1 MSRSHH
7 YLTIAVICLLAFQ
20 SAYAQDEP
28 RIQLR
33 AGGGFA
39 VYGTRST
46 FNYTFA
52 GLKFTSTEEDAAAT
66 LHVPIDVRYAF
77 NKRFNAGLD
86 LKFGSYLYEPDSA
99 EGKSNGFAV
108 IALTAEY
115 SLIAREKFRWYVS
128 FGLNTARLR
137 LRETNTFTQVM
148 TEADYGGGGYRLA
161 TGALVFFSRRLG
173 LNVHLGLDSHNF
185 KLDTFRIDGQAQNL
199 NGFTGT
205 LETGGLDGGIG
216 LVVRL

>member
-1 MSRSHH
+1 M
-7 YLTIAVICLLAFQ
+7 LLLVVQ
-20 SAYAQDEP
+20 PVTAQDEP

-46 FNYTFA
+46 LTYSFSN
-52 GLKFTSTEEDAAAT
+52 GVRFTSTEEDAAAT
-66 LHVPIDVRYAF
+66 LHLPIEVRYAF

-108 IALTAEY
+108 IGLTAEY
-115 SLIAREKFRWYVS
+115 SLIAREQFRWYVS
-128 FGLNTARLR
+128 IGLNTARLQ
-137 LRETNTFTQVM
+137 LRETNTLTQVIS
-148 TEADYGGGGYRLA
+148 EADYGGGGYRLA
-161 TGALVFFSRRLG
+161 TGTLVFFTSRLG